1 MPQRSDKRIPTWL
14 TIDLLVIV
22 VSAVIIGIGLY
33 LRTHQKRFSE
43 YPLKPT
49 AEALTGNRTSKLP
62 QRGTASCFSLDCS
75 PGWAVLMR
83 RS

>member
-33 LRTHQKRFSE
+33 FADASE
-43 YPLKPT
+43 
-49 AEALTGNRTSKLP
+49 
-62 QRGTASCFSLDCS
+62 
-75 PGWAVLMR
+75 AVFR
-83 RS
+83 IPP